1 MAEKR
6 IYDLKMDNYETIAGG
21 FQEIIEL
28 ISISV
33 DQLEGP
39 LQRAATMSTD
49 ALLAEHKIL
58 CCGNGPGAAV
68 AQLFSIGLVH
78 RFEQERPALPAYCL
92 SSDGGVLSALATSI
106 GNQEIYARQVR
117 ALGQAGDILLGVAA
131 GGNNSSII
139 QAIRAAH
146 DREMGVVILS
156 GGDCADIS
164 SLLLEE
170 DIQIHVPS
178 GSAARVIELQTMI
191 VHCLC
196 KLIDQALFGSY
207 EQ

>member
-1 MAEKR
+1 MDK
-6 IYDLKMDNYETIAGG
+6 YDTISSG
-21 FQEIIEL
+21 FQEVIEL
-28 ISISV
+28 ISVSV

-58 CCGNGPGAAV
+58 SCGNGPGAAV

-78 RFEQERPALPAYCL
+78 RFEHERPALPASCL
-92 SSDGGVLSALATSI
+92 SSDGSTLSALATSV
-106 GNQEIYARQVR
+106 GSQEIYARQVR
-117 ALGQAGDILLGVAA
+117 GLGQAGDILLGVAA
-131 GGNNSSII
+131 GEGNGAII

-146 DREMGVVILS
+146 DRDMGVIILS

-170 DIQIHVPS
+170 DIEIHGPS
-178 GSAARVIELQTMI
+178 ASAARVIELQTMI
-191 VHCLC
+191 VHSLC
-196 KLIDQALFGSY
+196 KLIDHSLFGNY

>member
-1 MAEKR
+1 
-6 IYDLKMDNYETIAGG
+6 MDNYNTISSG
-21 FQEIIEL
+21 FQEVIEL
-28 ISISV
+28 ISVSV

-39 LQRAATMSTD
+39 LQRAAAISTE

-58 CCGNGPGAAV
+58 CCGNGPGSAV

-78 RFEQERPALPAYCL
+78 RFEHERPALPASCL
-92 SSDGGVLSALATSI
+92 SSDGGTLSALATSV
-106 GNQEIYARQVR
+106 GSQEIYSRQVR
-117 ALGQAGDILLGVAA
+117 GLGQAGDILLGVAA
-131 GGNNSSII
+131 GEGNGAII

-146 DREMGVVILS
+146 DRDMGVIILS

-170 DIQIHVPS
+170 DIEIHVAS
-178 GSAARVIELQTMI
+178 TSAARVIELQTMI
-191 VHCLC
+191 VHSLC
-196 KLIDQALFGSY
+196 KLIDQSLFGTY

>member
-1 MAEKR
+1 MDS
-6 IYDLKMDNYETIAGG
+6 YDTIAGD
-21 FQEIIEL
+21 FQEVIEL

-33 DQLEGP
+33 DQIGAAV
-39 LQRAATMSTD
+39 QRAVTGSTE

-68 AQLFSIGLVH
+68 AQLFTIGLVH
-78 RFEQERPALPAYCL
+78 KFEHDRPALPATCL
-92 SSDGGVLSALATSI
+92 SADGPTLSAIATAS
-106 GNQEIYARQVR
+106 GSHEIYSRQVR
-117 ALGQAGDILLGVAA
+117 ALGQPGDVLLGVAA
-131 GGNNSSII
+131 GEGNSSII

-146 DREMGVVILS
+146 DRDMIAIVLS

-164 SLLLEE
+164 SLLLPE
-170 DIQIHVPS
+170 DIEIHIP
-178 GSAARVIELQTMI
+178 GNNAARIVELQTMI

-196 KLIDQALFGSY
+196 KLIDQSLFGSY

>member
-1 MAEKR
+1 
-6 IYDLKMDNYETIAGG
+6 MDNYDTIASG
-21 FQEIIEL
+21 FQEVIEL
-28 ISISV
+28 ISVSV

-39 LQRAATMSTD
+39 LQRAATMTTD

-78 RFEQERPALPAYCL
+78 RFEHERPALPASCL
-92 SSDGGVLSALATSI
+92 SSDGSTLSALATSV
-106 GNQEIYARQVR
+106 GSQEIYSRQIR
-117 ALGQAGDILLGVAA
+117 GLGQAGDILLGVAA
-131 GGNNSSII
+131 GEGNSAII

-146 DREMGVVILS
+146 DRDMGVIILS

-170 DIQIHVPS
+170 DIEIHVPS
-178 GSAARVIELQTMI
+178 ASAARVIELQTMI

-196 KLIDQALFGSY
+196 KLIDQSLFGSY